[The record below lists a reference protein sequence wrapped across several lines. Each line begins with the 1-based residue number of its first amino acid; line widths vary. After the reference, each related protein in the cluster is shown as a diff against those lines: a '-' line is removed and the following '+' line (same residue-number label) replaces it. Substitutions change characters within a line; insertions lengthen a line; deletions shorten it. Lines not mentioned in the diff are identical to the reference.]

1 MIDFLASLSWFGWLL
16 IALAG
21 FALWQLR
28 SIVAMALF
36 GDRLSRNRITR
47 DGRNRPDLDS
57 FDD

>member
-1 MIDFLASLSWFGWLL
+1 MDFLGSVSWLGWLL

-21 FALWQLR
+21 VTLWQLR
-28 SIVAMALF
+28 SIVMMALF

-47 DGRNRPDLDS
+47 DGRARPNLDS